1 MRKESTESRSESRPE
16 WEQLEDWVR
25 SQVQRL
31 IQELLEE
38 EVTAFLGRAKSALRS
53 DSDNDTGY
61 RNGYGRARRLTLS
74 SGTIQLRRPRV
85 RDTEEQFESRLL
97 PLFVNRTRKVAEL
110 IPELYLHGLSE
121 GDFDLALRG
130 LLGEDAP
137 VSASTVARLK
147 SKWNDELAQW
157 RNRPL
162 DDLEV
167 VYMWV
172 DGVYVK
178 AGFEKEKAAVLVVMA
193 ALSDG
198 SKVVVSA
205 VPGYRESTENWSEVL
220 RDIKRRGLS
229 CPRLVVGDGHLGI
242 WGALRNVYPQA
253 AEQRCWNHKIV
264 NVLAK
269 LPKRQQDQ
277 AKLMLRTIP
286 YAPTRTEAERLR
298 TVFTRWCGDHSYEA
312 ASEALERDWDRM
324 VTFYDFPKEHW
335 GHLRTTNPV
344 ESPFAALRLRTDA
357 AKRYKRVDRAIAV
370 IWKMLMVAEQR
381 FRRLKAPE
389 LIEDVLLR
397 LPDPH
402 ETGEGI
408 LRRPEAQCPAIRGVG
423 GGKDSLQHLHR
434 GQHPRP
440 GGGGGRGDR
449 QDGRRAPEKAS
460 DGRVG
465 DSGCEEAAGSHL
477 ALHSHQRRRRCGQD
491 LGPHGGIRGPPGSSR
506 GRGGERERRA
516 GPAQVSFGRR
526 RRNCGIR

>member
-1 MRKESTESRSESRPE
+1 M
-16 WEQLEDWVR
+16 
-25 SQVQRL
+25 
-31 IQELLEE
+31 
-38 EVTAFLGRAKSALRS
+38 
-53 DSDNDTGY
+53 
-61 RNGYGRARRLTLS
+61 
-74 SGTIQLRRPRV
+74 
-85 RDTEEQFESRLL
+85 
-97 PLFVNRTRKVAEL
+97 
-110 IPELYLHGLSE
+110 
-121 GDFDLALRG
+121 
-130 LLGEDAP
+130 
-137 VSASTVARLK
+137 ARLK

-157 RNRPL
+157 RSRPL

-178 AGFEKEKAAVLVVMA
+178 AGLEKEKAAVLVVMA

-324 VTFYDFPKEHW
+324 VTFYGLPKGALGAPSHDEP
-335 GHLRTTNPV
+335 GRITLRGPQA
-344 ESPFAALRLRTDA
+344 SDRCRQAL
-357 AKRYKRVDRAIAV
+357 
-370 IWKMLMVAEQR
+370 
-381 FRRLKAPE
+381 
-389 LIEDVLLR
+389 
-397 LPDPH
+397 
-402 ETGEGI
+402 
-408 LRRPEAQCPAIRGVG
+408 
-423 GGKDSLQHLHR
+423 
-434 GQHPRP
+434 
-440 GGGGGRGDR
+440 
-449 QDGRRAPEKAS
+449 QDGS
-460 DGRVG
+460 IGR
-465 DSGCEEAAGSHL
+465 
-477 ALHSHQRRRRCGQD
+477 
-491 LGPHGGIRGPPGSSR
+491 
-506 GRGGERERRA
+506 
-516 GPAQVSFGRR
+516 
-526 RRNCGIR
+526 